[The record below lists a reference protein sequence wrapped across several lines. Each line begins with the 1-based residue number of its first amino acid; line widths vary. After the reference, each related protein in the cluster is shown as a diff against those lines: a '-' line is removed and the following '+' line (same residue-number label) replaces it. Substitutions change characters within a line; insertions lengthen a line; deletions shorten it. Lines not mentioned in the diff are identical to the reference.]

1 MASSLNLTHDQGTTF
16 YRLLTLK
23 SDETTPINLT
33 GYTFRG
39 QCALKFG
46 SSSAFSFS
54 FIVRDQSTN
63 TGEIETRILP
73 EATEPLVLRQ
83 ATEYLYDIEM
93 ESAGGEVTRILQ
105 GTITVNPEVTK

>member
-1 MASSLNLTHDQGTTF
+1 MASSLNLNHDQGTTL

-23 SDETTPINLT
+23 SDEVTQINLP

-39 QCALKFG
+39 QCSLKFG
-46 SSSAFSFS
+46 SPSAFVFT
-54 FIVRDQSTN
+54 FVVRNQGTN
-63 TGEIETRILP
+63 PGEVEVRILP
-73 EATEPLVLRQ
+73 AATVPLALKA
-83 ATEYLYDIEM
+83 ATQYLYDIEM